1 LLVVQEAV
9 VAVQMLEVMAAADQE
24 VKLETVV
31 VEVVVDT
38 PDFSLVQLLK
48 QMQ

>member
-1 LLVVQEAV
+1 
-9 VAVQMLEVMAAADQE
+9 MLEVMAAADQE
-24 VKLETVV
+24 VKLEEVV